1 MRKGRETTSV
11 NNSQKLLVF
20 HFCFFLFVS
29 GMRDFSISCKYLENI
44 RSLSEE
50 FPEYRDRTFT
60 IIINETFKIEVPL
73 IVASSFS
80 SSITKTVKNDPTASE
95 LHVRLNTN
103 TQNTQNKDNKEK
115 THETLN
121 KIKSVLCGNT
131 KVSLNE
137 ESEFYTFASFGLSI
151 GNEDFVSPLRTLLS
165 REVSNV
171 EENNVVSIL
180 RSKQTFEFSLQEME
194 EEISFICTH
203 FENMSTREDFIKFSR
218 ETRNSLIVESII
230 SSDKL
235 NMKDEDTLLTFV
247 IRMNEERRM
256 DNISTEFFKHVMFEY
271 CSSRKCEEFVSFI
284 CSKLEEGKTKTL
296 ISCLGRRFT
305 QSNIPMKPPF
315 IEGRHQPKQEPEP
328 ELKLK
333 PKIKITLIDKKD
345 PLNGILRREHE
356 KGNVLLEPSSKE
368 LDSDDVYSLLK
379 ADDKS
384 WFYTE
389 SSPNSFIKASLK
401 DGKTF
406 ILKSYMIRGSK
417 LEDNQCQL
425 KSWKLE
431 GERASDGKLILLDS
445 HNEDPTK
452 ALQVRTF
459 DVSCEEQLK
468 SVKLTQTGKNT
479 KNDYALVINAFD
491 VFGFLCE

>member
-1 MRKGRETTSV
+1 MREINAK
-11 NNSQKLLVF
+11 VF
-20 HFCFFLFVS
+20 LTPHFCFLLFVS

-103 TQNTQNKDNKEK
+103 TENTQNTQNKEK

-137 ESEFYTFASFGLSI
+137 ETEFYTFASFGLSI

-203 FENMSTREDFIKFSR
+203 FENMSTREDFINFSR

-247 IRMNEERRM
+247 IRINEERRM
-256 DNISTEFFKHVMFEY
+256 ENISTEFFKHVMFEY
-271 CSSRKCEEFVSFI
+271 CSSKKCEEFVSFI
-284 CSKLEEGKTKTL
+284 CSKLDEGKTKTL

-315 IEGRHQPKQEPEP
+315 IEGRHQPK
-328 ELKLK
+328 
-333 PKIKITLIDKKD
+333 IKGTLIDKKD

-356 KGNVLLEPSSKE
+356 KGNVLLEPSSIHWNCR
-368 LDSDDVYSLLK
+368 DDLYSLLK
-379 ADDKS
+379 ADDNL
-384 WFYTE
+384 WFFTE
-389 SSPNSFIKASLK
+389 NSPNSFIKASLK

-406 ILKSYMIRGSK
+406 ILKSYMIRGNK
-417 LEDNQCQL
+417 GDDNYHQL

-431 GERASDGKLILLDS
+431 GERASDGELILLDS

-452 ALQVRTF
+452 QLEVRTF

-479 KNDYALVINAFD
+479 HNRDYLVINAFD

>member
-1 MRKGRETTSV
+1 
-11 NNSQKLLVF
+11 
-20 HFCFFLFVS
+20 
-29 GMRDFSISCKYLENI
+29 MRDFSISCKYLENI
-44 RSLSEE
+44 RSLSAE

-103 TQNTQNKDNKEK
+103 TQNKDNKDNEEK

-137 ESEFYTFASFGLSI
+137 ETEFYTFASFGLSI

-165 REVSNV
+165 QEVSNV

-203 FENMSTREDFIKFSR
+203 FENMSTREDFINFSR

-247 IRMNEERRM
+247 IRINEERRM
-256 DNISTEFFKHVMFEY
+256 ENISTEFFKHVMFEY
-271 CSSRKCEEFVSFI
+271 CSSKKCEEFVSFI
-284 CSKLEEGKTKTL
+284 CSKLYEGKTKTL

-315 IEGRHQPKQEPEP
+315 IEGRHQPK
-328 ELKLK
+328 
-333 PKIKITLIDKKD
+333 IKRTLIDKKD

-356 KGNVLLEPSSKE
+356 KGNVLLEPSSKANG
-368 LDSDDVYSLLK
+368 DVYSLLK
-379 ADDKS
+379 ADDNS
-384 WFYTE
+384 DFYTL

-406 ILKSYMIRGSK
+406 ILKSYMIRGNHCNNNS
-417 LEDNQCQL
+417 CQL

-452 ALQVRTF
+452 KLEVRTF

-479 KNDYALVINAFD
+479 SNNYYLIINAFD
-491 VFGFLCE
+491 IFGVLCE

>member
-1 MRKGRETTSV
+1 
-11 NNSQKLLVF
+11 
-20 HFCFFLFVS
+20 
-29 GMRDFSISCKYLENI
+29 MRDFSISCKYLENI

-95 LHVRLNTN
+95 LHVRLKTN
-103 TQNTQNKDNKEK
+103 TQNTDNKDNEEK

-137 ESEFYTFASFGLSI
+137 ETEFYTFASFGLSI

-203 FENMSTREDFIKFSR
+203 FENMSTREDFINFSR

-247 IRMNEERRM
+247 IRINEERRM
-256 DNISTEFFKHVMFEY
+256 ENISTEFFKHVMFEY
-271 CSSRKCEEFVSFI
+271 CSSKKCEEFVSFI

-315 IEGRHQPKQEPEP
+315 IEGRHQPKQEPKP
-328 ELKLK
+328 KLK
-333 PKIKITLIDKKD
+333 GTLIDKKD

-356 KGNVLLEPSSKE
+356 KGNVLLEPSSKGN
-368 LDSDDVYSLLK
+368 DDVYKLLK
-379 ADDKS
+379 ADDNS
-384 WFYTE
+384 YFYTKD
-389 SSPNSFIKASLK
+389 SPNSFIKASLK

-417 LEDNQCQL
+417 QNDAYYQIKN
-425 KSWKLE
+425 WKLE
-431 GERASDGKLILLDS
+431 GERASDGELILLDS

-452 ALQVRTF
+452 KLQVRTF

-479 KNDYALVINAFD
+479 SNYDCIHINAFD
-491 VFGFLCE
+491 IFGFLFE

>member
-1 MRKGRETTSV
+1 
-11 NNSQKLLVF
+11 
-20 HFCFFLFVS
+20 
-29 GMRDFSISCKYLENI
+29 MRDFSISCKYLENI

-103 TQNTQNKDNKEK
+103 TQNKDNEDNKEK
-115 THETLN
+115 TLETLN

-165 REVSNV
+165 REVSKV

-194 EEISFICTH
+194 EEIRFICTH
-203 FENMSTREDFIKFSR
+203 FENMSTREDFINFSR

-247 IRMNEERRM
+247 IRMNEERIM

-271 CSSRKCEEFVSFI
+271 CSSKKCEEFVSFI
-284 CSKLEEGKTKTL
+284 CSKLDEGKTKTL

-305 QSNIPMKPPF
+305 QSNIPMNPPF
-315 IEGRHQPKQEPEP
+315 IEGRHQPKQEPE
-328 ELKLK
+328 LK
-333 PKIKITLIDKKD
+333 PKIKGTLIDKKD
-345 PLNGILRREHE
+345 PLNGILRREHA
-356 KGNVLLEPSSKE
+356 KGNVLLEPSSKP
-368 LDSDDVYSLLK
+368 SNNYDVYKLLK
-379 ADDKS
+379 ADDNS
-384 WFYTE
+384 WFYTQ

-406 ILKSYMIRGSK
+406 ILKSYMIRGNRGV
-417 LEDNQCQL
+417 DNNYQL

-452 ALQVRTF
+452 QLQVRTF

-479 KNDYALVINAFD
+479 CNCDYLIINAFD

>member
-1 MRKGRETTSV
+1 
-11 NNSQKLLVF
+11 
-20 HFCFFLFVS
+20 
-29 GMRDFSISCKYLENI
+29 MRDFSISCKYLENI
-44 RSLSEE
+44 RSLAEE

-95 LHVRLNTN
+95 LHVRLKTN
-103 TQNTQNKDNKEK
+103 TQNKENKEKKDNEEK

-137 ESEFYTFASFGLSI
+137 ETEFYTFASFGLSI

-180 RSKQTFEFSLQEME
+180 LSKQTFEFSLQEME

-203 FENMSTREDFIKFSR
+203 FENMSTREDFINFSR

-247 IRMNEERRM
+247 IRINEERRM
-256 DNISTEFFKHVMFEY
+256 ENISTEFFKHVMFEY
-271 CSSRKCEEFVSFI
+271 CSSKKCEEFVSFI

-328 ELKLK
+328 KPK
-333 PKIKITLIDKKD
+333 PKIKGTLIDKKD

-356 KGNVLLEPSSKE
+356 KGNVLLEPSSIG
-368 LDSDDVYSLLK
+368 SGDVYSLLK
-379 ADDKS
+379 ADDNS
-384 WFYTE
+384 YFLTQN
-389 SSPNSFIKASLK
+389 SPNSFIKASLK

-406 ILKSYMIRGSK
+406 ILKSYMIRGNK
-417 LEDNQCQL
+417 CNDNTNQL

-431 GERASDGKLILLDS
+431 GERASDGELILLDS

-452 ALQVRTF
+452 QLQVRTF

-479 KNDYALVINAFD
+479 RNHDYLDINAFD